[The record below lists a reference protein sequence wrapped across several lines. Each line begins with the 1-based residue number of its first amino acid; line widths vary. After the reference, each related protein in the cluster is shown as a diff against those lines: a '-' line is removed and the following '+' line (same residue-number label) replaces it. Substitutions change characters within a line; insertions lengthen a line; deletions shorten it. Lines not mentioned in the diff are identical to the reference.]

1 MKPKPMLVNAI
12 IDHLGLGLDLQ
23 LAHNVRDHVLIEVVK
38 ARILLD
44 G

>member
-1 MKPKPMLVNAI
+1 MKPEPMLVDAI
-12 IDHLGLGLDLQ
+12 IDHLGLSLDLK